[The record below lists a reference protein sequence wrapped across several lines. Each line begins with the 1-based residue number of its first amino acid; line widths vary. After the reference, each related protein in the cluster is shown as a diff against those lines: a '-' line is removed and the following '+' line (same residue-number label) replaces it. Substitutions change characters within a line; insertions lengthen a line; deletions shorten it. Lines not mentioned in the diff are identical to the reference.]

1 MEARKQ
7 EVEEDEDKVRWGATT
22 RVENMAAAAT
32 TNDDGDSISGTSRGL
47 VVHPKPEPE
56 SMADEGGDG
65 GEDGEQKM
73 YQGAA
78 LMPVKRP
85 GRRGPSRDRHTKV
98 EGRGRRIRM
107 PATCAARIFQ
117 LTRELGHKSDGETIR
132 WLLEHAEPA
141 IIAATGTG
149 TVPAIAVTV
158 DGTLRIPTERPS
170 SSSTAA
176 LPSSSSGDSSKRR
189 RKAAPATIAAGTDTT
204 TTSNAA
210 APSVIANGHQ
220 PLVVPFCSSMMS
232 HSICGP
238 VWAVGGER
246 VLPTAVA
253 GTVWM
258 VPVGGHGQPSA
269 VPPGQQLW
277 TFPPPPVHSLV
288 NMAGRP
294 ISSLFSAAAN
304 GLLMPHLT
312 VSPAVDPSISHQ
324 PPPPHSASPPPVAE
338 DSGEGAKA
346 ELHQFM
352 GEQRQDERSNGGHDE
367 HSETA
372 LRE

>member
-7 EVEEDEDKVRWGATT
+7 EVEDDEDKGRWGATT
-22 RVENMAAAAT
+22 HLENMAAATT
-32 TNDDGDSISGTSRGL
+32 TNDDGDALSGRSRSL
-47 VVHPKPEPE
+47 VVHPKPEPD
-56 SMADEGGDG
+56 SMGDEGG
-65 GEDGEQKM
+65 EDEERKM
-73 YQGAA
+73 YQEAA
-78 LMPVKRP
+78 LVPAKRP

-170 SSSTAA
+170 SSTPA
-176 LPSSSSGDSSKRR
+176 LPSPSSGDSNKRR
-189 RKAAPATIAAGTDTT
+189 RKTTPATTAAGTDTT
-204 TTSNAA
+204 TTTTAGASSATT
-210 APSVIANGHQ
+210 NGHQ
-220 PLVVPFCSSMMS
+220 PLVVPLCSSMMS

-246 VLPTAVA
+246 VLPNAVA

-258 VPVGGHGQPSA
+258 VPVGAHAPPSS

-277 TFPPPPVHSLV
+277 TFPAPPVPSLV
-288 NMAGRP
+288 NMPGRP
-294 ISSLFSAAAN
+294 ISGLFSAAAN
-304 GLLMPHLT
+304 GLLMPHLNLAAT
-312 VSPAVDPSISHQ
+312 IDPSISPP
-324 PPPPHSASPPPVAE
+324 PPPPHSASPPSVAE
-338 DSGEGAKA
+338 DSGDGAKA

-352 GEQRQDERSNGGHDE
+352 GEQQDGRSNDGHE
-367 HSETA
+367 PSETA